1 MDFLY
6 GSFHHHTE
14 GSIPTDGQYAMKHA
28 VYLSN
33 LKCNLKGSCLV
44 CPKDHLFDVVM
55 LGQEK
60 TKRDFLPASP
70 GVMFT
75 IHHQVSKKS
84 RNIVS
89 FSIFP
94 SQLYF
99 LGRKTLFV
107 EHSDNCPCHHVSM
120 HKQNETISLAF

>member
-1 MDFLY
+1 M
-6 GSFHHHTE
+6 
-14 GSIPTDGQYAMKHA
+14 
-28 VYLSN
+28 
-33 LKCNLKGSCLV
+33 

-60 TKRDFLPASP
+60 TKKDFLPASP

-107 EHSDNCPCHHVSM
+107 EDSVSVENSCSA
-120 HKQNETISLAF
+120 KLASMLLLERPWTCGAH